1 MKIGVLGLIH
11 ESNSFVEKQTGIE
24 DFKVSRGMEVLIRWS
39 HTHHEIGGFIQAAHE
54 KNLELVPLMTATAT
68 PSGALT
74 RDTYEAIL
82 GEMAQVLSENPVN
95 GLLLALHGAMVAE
108 GYDDADGHTAK
119 RVREELGAD
128 RPIVMTL
135 DCHANVSGLMVES
148 VDAAVIYRSNPHVDQ
163 FERGREAV
171 ALIEGAIRGEVRPTQ
186 HLEQVP
192 MVINI
197 SKQDTGDEPLL
208 SLVNEIDRARSRKG
222 VISVSLALGFAFSDV
237 EKMGASIIVVT
248 DNDLDTA
255 KGIARSL
262 GRYAWGMRDRFLCEL
277 PSPEKAVKE
286 AGMVDGT
293 VVLMDVGDNVGGGS
307 PGDSTVLLR
316 EVLRQGMEKALV
328 ILTDPWAVQECLKT
342 PVGGSLALE
351 VGAKQGSSHGTPIE
365 VNGIL
370 RGIHYGL
377 FTEDE
382 PRHGGQRKFNQGTT
396 AVIETPEK
404 HLIVLNSIRTP
415 PFSLH
420 QVTSLGIDPREME
433 IIIAKGVIAPIAAYE
448 PIAERIIAV
457 NTIGSTSADIDS
469 FSYTH
474 RRRPLYPF
482 EADTTYPLDNKN
494 AA

>member
-1 MKIGVLGLIH
+1 MKIGVLGFIH
-11 ESNSFVEKQTGIE
+11 ESNSFVEKQTGID
-24 DFKVSRGMEVLIRWS
+24 DFKVSRGNDILTLWRG
-39 HTHHEIGGFIQAAHE
+39 THHEIGGFIQAAHE

-74 RDTYEAIL
+74 RVTYEAIL
-82 GEMAQVLSENPVN
+82 GEMVHTLSDNPVD

-108 GYDDADGHTAK
+108 GYDDADGNTAK
-119 RVREELGAD
+119 RVREELGGD

-148 VDAAVIYRSNPHVDQ
+148 VDAAVIYRTNPHVDQ

-197 SKQDTGDEPLL
+197 SKQNTGEEPLL
-208 SLVNEIDRARSRKG
+208 SLVNEIDRARSRKR

-248 DNDLDTA
+248 DDDLDEA
-255 KGIARSL
+255 KNIARSL
-262 GRYAWGMRDRFLCEL
+262 GGYAWGMRDRFLCDL
-277 PSPEKAVKE
+277 PSPEEAVKE

-293 VVLMDVGDNVGGGS
+293 AVLMDVGDNVGGGS
-307 PGDSTVLLR
+307 PGDSTVLLM
-316 EVLRQGMEKALV
+316 EVLGQGLEKALV
-328 ILTDPWAVQECLKT
+328 ILTDPGAVQECLKT
-342 PVGGSLALE
+342 PVGESLTIE
-351 VGAKQGSSHGTPIE
+351 IGAKQGSSHGAPIE
-365 VNGIL
+365 VHGVL
-370 RGIHYGL
+370 RGIHDGL
-377 FTEDE
+377 FTENE
-382 PRHGGQRKFNQGTT
+382 PRHGGQREFNQGTT

-420 QVTSLGIDPREME
+420 QVTSLGIDPREMK
-433 IIIAKGVIAPIAAYE
+433 IIIAKGVIAPIAAYA

-457 NTIGSTSADIDS
+457 NTIGSTSADIYS
-469 FSYTH
+469 FSYKH

-482 EADTTYPLDNKN
+482 EVDTTYPLDNKN
-494 AA
+494 